1 MGIVRRERWGRR
13 GKGFRVRGSGKEV
26 RGRRS
31 GGTEQPEQPLRSASA
46 ATEQPNSLSAA
57 GRRRSLV
64 NDGIFF
70 VCGVCVEGV
79 FPETWNLKPG
89 TLWRGQNAE
98 VRGQGDRTAT
108 RTGADRL
115 GRARTVGEGRGQN
128 SEVGGGEGEDGGEG
142 GGVGEEHEQAV
153 HAEGDAAGGGEVGE
167 GGEEGFVEGIG
178 GGAAGEAGGVGLLE
192 AGALF
197 GGVG

>member
-1 MGIVRRERWGRR
+1 MRRGRWGRR

-115 GRARTVGEGRGQN
+115 GRARTVGEGRGQR
-128 SEVGGGEGEDGGEG
+128 SGAAKGRMAARVGASARSMSRRSTPRAMPPEG
-142 GGVGEEHEQAV
+142 GRWGR
-153 HAEGDAAGGGEVGE
+153 AARKDSSRG
-167 GGEEGFVEGIG
+167 
-178 GGAAGEAGGVGLLE
+178 
-192 AGALF
+192 
-197 GGVG
+197 